1 MTALPV
7 PSETPADST
16 DQDLAMLSAH
26 DLTIAHT
33 DSPVLDGLSLDVRPG
48 ELLVLLGRNGA
59 GKSTLLKALAG
70 EPLPPRTHVSGAI
83 TLNGALLSQYTTAA
97 LARLRAVLPQ
107 TAQLSFPFSAL
118 EIVTMGRLPFPRSRA
133 RGNSAGQS
141 ALSDTE
147 IATLALERAGALP
160 LLHRDVMT
168 LSGGEWARVQF
179 ARVLAQLWPDDDPQA
194 PSVPR
199 YLLLDEPTAALD
211 LAHQHH
217 LLSLTRE
224 LARTWGFGAMAIVH
238 DVNLAARHADR
249 MALLANG
256 RILATGAPRD
266 VMRADLIETTLGL
279 PVHVITPDAMPG
291 NATITGASA
300 GIPFALPA

>member
-1 MTALPV
+1 
-7 PSETPADST
+7 
-16 DQDLAMLSAH
+16 MLSAH

-33 DSPVLDGLSLDVRPG
+33 DSPVLDGLSLDIRPG

-59 GKSTLLKALAG
+59 GKSTLLKAMAG
-70 EPLPPRTHVSGAI
+70 DPLPARTHMRGDI
-83 TLNGALLSQYTTAA
+83 TLNGAPLAQYAPAA

-107 TAQLSFPFSAL
+107 TAQLAFPFSAL
-118 EIVTMGRLPFPRSRA
+118 DIVAMGRLPYPKSHRRDASGKTVA
-133 RGNSAGQS
+133 
-141 ALSDTE
+141 SDTE

-160 LLHRDVMT
+160 LRQRDVTT

-179 ARVLAQLWPDDDPQA
+179 ARVLAQLWPDDEASA

-224 LARTWGFGAMAIVH
+224 LAATWGVGAMAIVH

-256 RILATGAPRD
+256 RILATGTPRE
-266 VMRADLIETTLGL
+266 VMRADLIEATLGL
-279 PVHVITPDAMPG
+279 PVHVMTPETLPG
-291 NATITGASA
+291 YPRLEDASA
-300 GIPFALPA
+300 GVPFALPA

>member
-1 MTALPV
+1 
-7 PSETPADST
+7 
-16 DQDLAMLSAH
+16 MLSAH
-26 DLTIAHT
+26 NLTIAHT
-33 DSPVLDGLSLDVRPG
+33 DSPVLDGLSIDIRPG

-70 EPLPPRTHVSGAI
+70 EPLPPRAHLSGTI
-83 TLNGALLSQYTTAA
+83 TLGGALLSQYSTAA

-118 EIVTMGRLPFPRSRA
+118 EIVTMGRLPFPRSRG
-133 RGNSAGQS
+133 RGAASKIVK
-141 ALSDTE
+141 SDTE
-147 IATLALERAGALP
+147 IATLALERVGALP

-179 ARVLAQLWPDDDPQA
+179 ARVLAQLWPHDDDA
-194 PSVPR
+194 LTPSVPR

-224 LARTWGFGAMAIVH
+224 LAGTWGFGAMAIVH

-249 MALLANG
+249 MALLADG
-256 RILATGAPRD
+256 RILATGTPRE

-279 PVHVITPDAMPG
+279 PVHVITPQMSPG
-291 NATITGASA
+291 YPGLAGASA
-300 GIPFALPA
+300 GVPFALPA

>member
-1 MTALPV
+1 M
-7 PSETPADST
+7 
-16 DQDLAMLSAH
+16 
-26 DLTIAHT
+26 
-33 DSPVLDGLSLDVRPG
+33 SLDVRPG

-70 EPLPPRTHVSGAI
+70 EPLPPRTRLSGAI
-83 TLNGALLSQYTTAA
+83 TLNGAALAQYSAAA

-118 EIVTMGRLPFPRSRA
+118 EIVTMGRLPFPRPPRA
-133 RGNSAGQS
+133 RRVP
-141 ALSDTE
+141 SDTD
-147 IATLALERAGALP
+147 IATMALERVGALP

-179 ARVLAQLWPDDDPQA
+179 ARVLAQLWPEA
-194 PSVPR
+194 AASPSVPR

-217 LLSLTRE
+217 VLSLTRE
-224 LARTWGFGAMAIVH
+224 LAKTWGFGAMAIVH

-249 MALLANG
+249 MALLADG
-256 RILATGAPRD
+256 RILAAGTPRE
-266 VMRADLIETTLGL
+266 VMRSELIEATLGL
-279 PVHVITPDAMPG
+279 PVHVISPDTVPG
-291 NATITGASA
+291 FGFSVLTSSSA
-300 GIPFALPA
+300 GVPFALPA

>member
-1 MTALPV
+1 
-7 PSETPADST
+7 
-16 DQDLAMLSAH
+16 MLSAH

-33 DSPVLDGLSLDVRPG
+33 DSPVLDGLSLDIRPG

-70 EPLPPRTHVSGAI
+70 EPMSPRARVSGAI
-83 TLNGALLSQYTTAA
+83 TLNGAHLAQYTTAA

-118 EIVTMGRLPFPRSRA
+118 EIVTMGRLPFATPRRGNA
-133 RGNSAGQS
+133 RGA
-141 ALSDTE
+141 SDTE
-147 IATLALERAGALP
+147 IATAALERVGAGA
-160 LLHRDVMT
+160 LLHRDVTT

-179 ARVLAQLWPDDDPQA
+179 ARVLAQLWPSDA
-194 PSVPR
+194 SGASGTSKETAASVPR

-224 LARTWGFGAMAIVH
+224 LAKSWGLGAMAIVH

-249 MALLANG
+249 MALLADG
-256 RILATGAPRD
+256 RILATGTPREI
-266 VMRADLIETTLGL
+266 MRADLIEQTLGL
-279 PVHVITPDAMPG
+279 PVHVITPDLSHLSRV
-291 NATITGASA
+291 SA
-300 GIPFALPA
+300 RAAGVPIALPA

>member
-1 MTALPV
+1 
-7 PSETPADST
+7 
-16 DQDLAMLSAH
+16 MLSAH

-33 DSPVLDGLSLDVRPG
+33 ESPVLDGLSLDIRPG

-70 EPLPPRTHVSGAI
+70 EPLPPRAHMRGAI
-83 TLNGALLSQYTTAA
+83 TLNGALLSQYTSAA

-118 EIVTMGRLPFPRSRA
+118 EIVTMGRLPFPGSATRSTTSGA
-133 RGNSAGQS
+133 RSKRK
-141 ALSDTE
+141 SDE
-147 IATLALERAGALP
+147 DIAMLALEQAGALS
-160 LLHRDVMT
+160 LMHRDVMT

-179 ARVLAQLWPDDDPQA
+179 ARVLAQLWPDESAGA

-217 LLSLTRE
+217 LLALTRE
-224 LARTWGFGAMAIVH
+224 LAKSWGFGAMAIVH

-249 MALLANG
+249 MALLADG
-256 RILATGAPRD
+256 RILATGTPYE

-279 PVHVITPDAMPG
+279 PVQVITPQNLPDH
-291 NATITGASA
+291 ATMRGVSA
-300 GIPFALPA
+300 GVPFALPA

>member
-1 MTALPV
+1 
-7 PSETPADST
+7 
-16 DQDLAMLSAH
+16 MLSAH

-70 EPLPPRTHVSGAI
+70 EPLPPRTRMSGAI
-83 TLNGALLSQYTTAA
+83 TLNGAALAQYGAAA

-118 EIVTMGRLPFPRSRA
+118 EIVTMGRLPFPRPPRA
-133 RGNSAGQS
+133 RRVP
-141 ALSDTE
+141 SDTD
-147 IATLALERAGALP
+147 IATMALERVGALP

-179 ARVLAQLWPDDDPQA
+179 ARVLAQLWPDEA
-194 PSVPR
+194 SSPSVPR

-217 LLSLTRE
+217 VLSLTRE
-224 LARTWGFGAMAIVH
+224 LAKTWGFGAMAIVH

-249 MALLANG
+249 MALLADG
-256 RILATGAPRD
+256 RILAAGTPRE
-266 VMRADLIETTLGL
+266 VMRAELIEATLGL
-279 PVHVITPDAMPG
+279 PVHVISPDTTPG
-291 NATITGASA
+291 FGALTSSSA
-300 GIPFALPA
+300 SVPFALPA

>member
-1 MTALPV
+1 
-7 PSETPADST
+7 
-16 DQDLAMLSAH
+16 MLSAY
-26 DLTIAHT
+26 DLMIAHT
-33 DSPVLDGLSLDVRPG
+33 ESPVLDGLSLDIRPG

-70 EPLPPRTHVSGAI
+70 EPLPPRTHMSGAI
-83 TLNGALLSQYTTAA
+83 TLNGALLSQYTTSA

-118 EIVTMGRLPFPRSRA
+118 EIVTMGRLPFPKAKSGKSGVQGRS
-133 RGNSAGQS
+133 
-141 ALSDTE
+141 DE
-147 IATLALERAGALP
+147 KIAMLAMEQAGALS
-160 LLHRDVMT
+160 LMDRDVMT

-179 ARVLAQLWPDDDPQA
+179 ARVLAQLWPDDNATA

-224 LARTWGFGAMAIVH
+224 LAKSWGFGAMAIVH

-249 MALLANG
+249 MALLADG
-256 RILATGAPRD
+256 RILATGTPRE

-279 PVHVITPDAMPG
+279 PVHVITPQSLPGHAAM
-291 NATITGASA
+291 TGASA
-300 GIPFALPA
+300 GVPFALPA